1 MGTSQAK
8 HSRAPLTS
16 AVGAEGDDVSNLD
29 MVEVKA
35 KTVEIA
41 VEAAMQELGIEDKE
55 GLDVEV
61 VTEPV
66 KGFLGIGG
74 EDAVV
79 RVTKRKG
86 RRRRSGRRSTSSRG
100 QRDQPGKAK
109 SDNQQRSSA
118 KSGKNGSRQQ
128 QDKPPRTTGAAHKS
142 ERKEKTVSDDRPVLS
157 TEEQAKI
164 AQEFL
169 VGLVGAYGLEGEVT
183 TSVED
188 DVIIADVSGEQ
199 TEALVGIRGTVRGAI
214 HELTRTV
221 LQRYGQETARLR
233 LDIAGYAERRRQAL
247 TIYAEQLIDQLTAEG
262 GEIMLE
268 PMSPAD
274 RKVIHDVAST
284 RPGIESYSEGEPP
297 RRFVVLSKVSSSE
310 EE

>member
-1 MGTSQAK
+1 M
-8 HSRAPLTS
+8 
-16 AVGAEGDDVSNLD
+16 SNVD

-41 VEAAMQELGIEDKE
+41 VEAAMQELGVEDRD
-55 GLDVEV
+55 GLDVEI

-79 RVTKRKG
+79 RVTKRRG
-86 RRRRSGRRSTSSRG
+86 RRRRGGRHRASSRG
-100 QRDQPGKAK
+100 RSDQSGKGK
-109 SDNQQRSSA
+109 SSNQQRNSA

-128 QDKPPRTTGAAHKS
+128 QNKPPSNTGAAGKP

-169 VGLVGAYGLEGEVT
+169 EGLVAAYGLEGEVT
-183 TSVED
+183 MAVED

-199 TEALVGIRGTVRGAI
+199 TEALVGVRGTVRGAI

-221 LQRYGQETARLR
+221 LQRYGQQTARLR

-247 TIYAEQLIDQLTAEG
+247 SIYAEQLIDQLTSEG

-274 RKVIHDVAST
+274 RKVIHDVAAT

-297 RRFVVLSKVSSSE
+297 KRFVVLSKVSSSE